1 MLYAVLFIGVKIS
14 TMQKQFEII
23 ERLYSASKESETRIK
38 ELRDAIE
45 AEFSKLKGMLLSAYN
60 NDADTMYLV
69 QFHSYSLFFF
79 KATKDVLNEVK
90 INWYESNQKLVRE
103 PKNYDEAKNILENYA
118 KPTNCE
124 ILSYRTFGYF
134 HDIQRS
140 WDRIDFIAEETH
152 QKKFLFEITEE
163 QFLSAIKCVAQF
175 YGVPQHSI

>member
-1 MLYAVLFIGVKIS
+1 
-14 TMQKQFEII
+14 MQKQFEII
-23 ERLYSASKESETRIK
+23 ERLYEASKESETRIK

-45 AEFSKLKGMLLSAYN
+45 TEFNKLKGTLLSAYDN
-60 NDADTMYLV
+60 EAETLYLV

-79 KATKDVLNEVK
+79 KATKENLYEVK

-103 PKNYDEAKNILENYA
+103 PKNYDEAKNILSNYTN
-118 KPTNCE
+118 PTNCE

-134 HDIQRS
+134 HDVQKR

-152 QKKFLFEITEE
+152 QKKFLFEITEQ
-163 QFLSAIKCVAQF
+163 QFLYAIKCVAQF